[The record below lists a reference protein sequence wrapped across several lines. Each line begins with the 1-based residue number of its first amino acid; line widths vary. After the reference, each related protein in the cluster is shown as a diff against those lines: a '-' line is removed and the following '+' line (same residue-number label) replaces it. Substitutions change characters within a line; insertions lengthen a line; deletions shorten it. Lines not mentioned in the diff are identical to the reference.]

1 MLKIIEYL
9 FYFIRKKYQK
19 WGEGDSSGVYALCFI
34 SLIQF
39 LNLTSL
45 WLLLLI
51 FKVIDAENVSKY
63 YAVIAMVVLLFVD
76 YYYIYKVRGTEYIS
90 DLYAVHDI
98 DKKKVARSSLVY
110 VILSF
115 VSFMLLMAIYIKS

>member
-34 SLIQF
+34 SLTQF

-51 FKVIDAENVSKY
+51 FKVIDVENVSKY
-63 YAVIAMVVLLFVD
+63 
-76 YYYIYKVRGTEYIS
+76 YIS

-98 DKKKVARSSLVY
+98 DKKKVERSSLVY

-115 VSFMLLMAIYIKS
+115 VSFVLLMAIYIKS